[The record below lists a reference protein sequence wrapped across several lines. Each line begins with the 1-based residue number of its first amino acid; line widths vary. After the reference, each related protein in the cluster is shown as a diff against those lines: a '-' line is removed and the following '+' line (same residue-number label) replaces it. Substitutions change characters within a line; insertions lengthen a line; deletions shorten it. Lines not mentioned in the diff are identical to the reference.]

1 MKRSHTIAPSRLT
14 NPSKAGPAKVRPAK
28 GGGFLILAA
37 RLRYSN
43 PRVTAVAIGPHV
55 SVTTVMAIA
64 TNCPVAKAGT

>member
-1 MKRSHTIAPSRLT
+1 
-14 NPSKAGPAKVRPAK
+14 VRPAK